1 MKATISKES
10 ITKALSLVGG
20 IVEKKQTLP
29 ILSNIL
35 IEFKGSSFRLVATD
49 LESELTIIGKTDN
62 CETEGVT
69 TASAK
74 KLNDL
79 CRLIPDGSNI
89 ELTLSGDKLNIS
101 TKNGKYSLATLPSNE
116 FPIFETGDAVN
127 TIIIKN
133 QDLKDL
139 ITSTAFAMGNQ
150 DWRHYLNG
158 LFLKLEEGVLT
169 AVATDAHR
177 LALNCVQVNSEVN
190 FSGIIP
196 RKSVNEINRFIGE
209 NEGDLNLSINDA
221 SLTVTSDNL
230 TFKSKLIDGAFPDY
244 NQVIPTGDSSLLDV
258 NVNYF
263 ANSLSRVSILS
274 NDKNK
279 GVKIHL
285 VENNMTVRSNN
296 ADNELAEETVVS
308 KYSGDEIEIAF
319 NVNYIQEI
327 LNNQANETCNVLF
340 FGSDKSCLILPP
352 GNEFPK
358 YVVMPLFCRFDKK
371 YKIICL

>member
-35 IEFKGSSFRLVATD
+35 IEFKDSSFKLVATD
-49 LESELTIIGKTDN
+49 LESELTIVGKTDD

-127 TIIIKN
+127 TIIIKS

-209 NEGDLNLSINDA
+209 NEDDLNLSINDS

-258 NVNYF
+258 NVKDF

-285 VENNMTVRSNN
+285 VENNMTVKSNN

-358 YVVMPLFCRFDKK
+358 YVVMPL
-371 YKIICL
+371 LL

>member
-35 IEFKGSSFRLVATD
+35 IEFKDSSFKLVATD
-49 LESELTIIGKTDN
+49 LESELTIVGKTDD

-127 TIIIKN
+127 TIIIKSQN
-133 QDLKDL
+133 LKDL

-209 NEGDLNLSINDA
+209 NEDDLNLSINDS

-258 NVNYF
+258 NVKDF

-285 VENNMTVRSNN
+285 VENNMTVKSNN

-327 LNNQANETCNVLF
+327 LNNQVNETCNVLF

-358 YVVMPLFCRFDKK
+358 YVVMPL
-371 YKIICL
+371 LL

>member
-35 IEFKGSSFRLVATD
+35 IEFKDSSFKLVATD
-49 LESELTIIGKTDN
+49 LESELTIVGKTDD

-127 TIIIKN
+127 TIIIKS

-209 NEGDLNLSINDA
+209 NEDDLNLSINDS
-221 SLTVTSDNL
+221 SLTVTSDHL

-258 NVNYF
+258 NVKDF

-285 VENNMTVRSNN
+285 VENNMTVKSNN

-358 YVVMPLFCRFDKK
+358 YVVMPL
-371 YKIICL
+371 LL

>member
-35 IEFKGSSFRLVATD
+35 IEFKDSSFRLVATD

-127 TIIIKN
+127 TIIIKS

-258 NVNYF
+258 NVKDF

-285 VENNMTVRSNN
+285 VENNMTVKSNN

-327 LNNQANETCNVLF
+327 LNNQVNETCNVLF

-358 YVVMPLFCRFDKK
+358 YVVMPL
-371 YKIICL
+371 LL

>member
-35 IEFKGSSFRLVATD
+35 IEFKDSSFRLVATD

-127 TIIIKN
+127 TIIIKS

-258 NVNYF
+258 NVKDF

-285 VENNMTVRSNN
+285 VENNMTVKSNN

-358 YVVMPLFCRFDKK
+358 YVVMPL
-371 YKIICL
+371 LL

>member
-89 ELTLSGDKLNIS
+89 ELALSGDKLNIS

-127 TIIIKN
+127 TISIKN

-177 LALNCVQVNSEVN
+177 LALNCVQVNSKVN

-258 NVNYF
+258 NVKEF

-308 KYSGDEIEIAF
+308 KYAGDEIEIAF

-327 LNNQANETCNVLF
+327 LNNQTNETCNVLF

-358 YVVMPLFCRFDKK
+358 YVVMPL
-371 YKIICL
+371 LL

>member
-35 IEFKGSSFRLVATD
+35 IEFKDSSFKLVATD
-49 LESELTIIGKTDN
+49 LESELTIIGKTDD

-116 FPIFETGDAVN
+116 FPIFETGDAVS
-127 TIIIKN
+127 TIIIKS
-133 QDLKDL
+133 QEFKDL

-209 NEGDLNLSINDA
+209 NEDDLNLSINDS

-258 NVNYF
+258 NVKDF

-285 VENNMTVRSNN
+285 VENNMTVKSNN

-358 YVVMPLFCRFDKK
+358 YVVMPL
-371 YKIICL
+371 LL

>member
-35 IEFKGSSFRLVATD
+35 IEFKDSSFKLVATD
-49 LESELTIIGKTDN
+49 LESELTIVGKTDD

-127 TIIIKN
+127 TIIIKSP
-133 QDLKDL
+133 DLKDL

-209 NEGDLNLSINDA
+209 NEDDLNLSINDS

-258 NVNYF
+258 NVKDF

-285 VENNMTVRSNN
+285 VENNMTVKSNN

-358 YVVMPLFCRFDKK
+358 YVVMPL
-371 YKIICL
+371 LL

>member
-35 IEFKGSSFRLVATD
+35 IEFKDSHFRLVATD
-49 LESELTIIGKTDN
+49 LESELTIIGETDN
-62 CETEGVT
+62 CEPEGVT

-79 CRLIPDGSNI
+79 CRLIPDGSHI
-89 ELTLSGDKLNIS
+89 GLKLSGDKLNIS
-101 TKNGKYSLATLPSNE
+101 TENGKYSLATLPSNE
-116 FPIFETGDAVN
+116 FPIFEIADTVN
-127 TIIIKN
+127 TINIKN

-139 ITSTAFAMGNQ
+139 ITSTAFAMGKQ

-158 LFLKLEEGVLT
+158 LYLKLEEGVLT

-177 LALNCVQVNSEVN
+177 LALNCVEVNSEVN

-258 NVNYF
+258 NVKDF

-285 VENNMTVRSNN
+285 VENNMTIRSNN

-308 KYSGDEIEIAF
+308 KYAGNEIEIAF

-358 YVVMPLFCRFDKK
+358 YVVMPL
-371 YKIICL
+371 LL

>member
-10 ITKALSLVGG
+10 IAKALSLVGG

-35 IEFKGSSFRLVATD
+35 IEFKDSSFRLVATD

-258 NVNYF
+258 NVKDF

-285 VENNMTVRSNN
+285 VENNMTVKSNN

-352 GNEFPK
+352 GHEFPK
-358 YVVMPLFCRFDKK
+358 YVVMPL
-371 YKIICL
+371 LL

>member
-35 IEFKGSSFRLVATD
+35 IEFKDSSFRLVATD

-89 ELTLSGDKLNIS
+89 ELALSGDKLNIS

-116 FPIFETGDAVN
+116 FPVFETGDAVN
-127 TIIIKN
+127 TIIIQS

-196 RKSVNEINRFIGE
+196 RKSVNEINRFVGE
-209 NEGDLNLSINDA
+209 NEGDLSLSINDA

-258 NVNYF
+258 NVKDF

-285 VENNMTVRSNN
+285 VENNMTVKSNN

-327 LNNQANETCNVLF
+327 LNNQVNETCNVLF

-358 YVVMPLFCRFDKK
+358 YVVMPL
-371 YKIICL
+371 LL

>member
-35 IEFKGSSFRLVATD
+35 IEFKDSSFRLVATD

-89 ELTLSGDKLNIS
+89 ELALSGDKLNIS

-127 TIIIKN
+127 TIIIKSH
-133 QDLKDL
+133 DLKDL
-139 ITSTAFAMGNQ
+139 ITSTAFAMRNQ

-258 NVNYF
+258 NVKDF

-285 VENNMTVRSNN
+285 VENNMTVKSNN

-358 YVVMPLFCRFDKK
+358 YVVMPL
-371 YKIICL
+371 LL

>member
-35 IEFKGSSFRLVATD
+35 IEFKDSSFRLVATD

-116 FPIFETGDAVN
+116 FPIFETGDALN
-127 TIIIKN
+127 TIIIKS

-209 NEGDLNLSINDA
+209 NEGDLSLSINDA

-258 NVNYF
+258 NVKDF

-285 VENNMTVRSNN
+285 VENNMTVKSNN

-327 LNNQANETCNVLF
+327 LNNQVNETCNVLF

-358 YVVMPLFCRFDKK
+358 YVVMPL
-371 YKIICL
+371 LL

>member
-1 MKATISKES
+1 MKAIISKES

-35 IEFKGSSFRLVATD
+35 IEFKDSSFRLVATD

-133 QDLKDL
+133 QDLKEL

-258 NVNYF
+258 NVKDF

-285 VENNMTVRSNN
+285 VENNMTVKSNN

-358 YVVMPLFCRFDKK
+358 YVVMPL
-371 YKIICL
+371 LL

>member
-35 IEFKGSSFRLVATD
+35 IEFKDSSFRLVATD

-89 ELTLSGDKLNIS
+89 ELALSGDKLNIS

-116 FPIFETGDAVN
+116 FPVFETGDAVN
-127 TIIIKN
+127 TIIIQS

-139 ITSTAFAMGNQ
+139 ITSTAFTMGNQ

-209 NEGDLNLSINDA
+209 NEDDLNLSINDS

-258 NVNYF
+258 NVKDF

-285 VENNMTVRSNN
+285 VENNMTVKSNN

-358 YVVMPLFCRFDKK
+358 YVVMPL
-371 YKIICL
+371 LL

>member
-35 IEFKGSSFRLVATD
+35 IEFKDSSFKLVATD
-49 LESELTIIGKTDN
+49 LESELTIIGKTDD

-116 FPIFETGDAVN
+116 FPIFETGDTAN
-127 TIIIKN
+127 TITIKN

-209 NEGDLNLSINDA
+209 NEDDLNLSINDS

-230 TFKSKLIDGAFPDY
+230 TFKSKLIDGTFPDY

-258 NVNYF
+258 NVKDF

-285 VENNMTVRSNN
+285 VENNMTVKSNN

-327 LNNQANETCNVLF
+327 LNNQVNETCNVLF

-358 YVVMPLFCRFDKK
+358 YVVMPL
-371 YKIICL
+371 LL

>member
-1 MKATISKES
+1 MKAIISKES

-35 IEFKGSSFRLVATD
+35 IEFKDSTFKLVATD
-49 LESELTIIGKTDN
+49 LESELTIVGKTDD

-127 TIIIKN
+127 TIIIKS

-158 LFLKLEEGVLT
+158 LFLRLEEGVLT

-209 NEGDLNLSINDA
+209 NEDDLNLSINDS

-258 NVNYF
+258 NVKDF

-285 VENNMTVRSNN
+285 VENNMTVKSNN

-358 YVVMPLFCRFDKK
+358 YVVMPL
-371 YKIICL
+371 LL